1 MTVDDQNRNTR
12 VSSDRVV
19 VENFFGRVCG
29 MFGIFSSKYSW
40 SSGKFD
46 TIVDVCFSI
55 VNFYI
60 RIHPLREQDVGYYQ
74 KVIADVMRRTDDAK
88 NIGRIRQ
95 QNHRNRRQMT
105 TFSMTED
112 LSDFESYGAS
122 IDNSIREN
130 REMLESTIME
140 QH

>member
-1 MTVDDQNRNTR
+1 MTVDDRNRNTK
-12 VSSDRVV
+12 VLFDRVI
-19 VENFFGRVCG
+19 VENLFGQVYG
-29 MFGIFSSKYSW
+29 MFRMFSSKYSW
-40 SSGKFD
+40 SSDKFD
-46 TIVDVCFSI
+46 IIVDVCFSI
-55 VNFYI
+55 VNFHI

-88 NIGRIRQ
+88 NIGRHRQ